1 MYTMENV
8 RLETVVIE
16 DLSNRDYVLS
26 ALEGFFDEDFCGNN
40 GEEFTRDIAL
50 EQGFKSTQDY
60 VLDVLKNSG
69 LCGEEL
75 ITAYFEQWIGKDG
88 YYLGYSYELTQITH
102 KTYVLSV
109 VIVEDDN

>member
-1 MYTMENV
+1 MFTMDNI
-8 RLETVVIE
+8 RLETVIIE

-26 ALEGFFDEDFCGNN
+26 ALESFFDEDFCGNN
-40 GEEFTRDIAL
+40 GEEFTREVAL

-88 YYLGYSYELTQITH
+88 YYLGYGYELTPITQ

>member
-1 MYTMENV
+1 MFTMDNV
-8 RLETVVIE
+8 RLETVIIE
-16 DLSNRDYVLS
+16 DLSNRDYILS
-26 ALEGFFDEDFCGNN
+26 ALESFFDEDFCGNN
-40 GEEFTRDIAL
+40 GEEFTREVAL

-88 YYLGYSYELTQITH
+88 YYLGYSYELTQITQ

>member
-1 MYTMENV
+1 MFTMDNV
-8 RLETVVIE
+8 GLNTAIIE
-16 DLSNRDYVLS
+16 DITDKKCVLS
-26 ALEGFFDEDFCGNN
+26 ALEDFYDEDFCGNN
-40 GEEFTRDIAL
+40 GEEFTREVAL

-88 YYLGYSYELTQITH
+88 YYLGYSYELTQITQ

>member
-1 MYTMENV
+1 MFTMENV

-16 DLSNRDYVLS
+16 DLFNRDYVLS
-26 ALEGFFDEDFCGNN
+26 ALESFFDEDFCGNN
-40 GEEFTRDIAL
+40 GEEFTREVAL

-75 ITAYFEQWIGKDG
+75 ITAYFEQWIGQDG
-88 YYLGYSYELTQITH
+88 YYLGYSYELTQITQ